1 MKRRYFWRGLCGAIA
16 VLSFFAIGSVVQIAF
31 SYDGK
36 CGGLIPFLAGPRPC
50 SFLEYVSGGVLLSIS
65 ILWGTY
71 WPLVLV
77 LLVVPASVGYL
88 LDRRVH
94 KRAASRG

>member
-1 MKRRYFWRGLCGAIA
+1 VKRRYFWWGLCGALA
-16 VLSFFAIGSVVQIAF
+16 VLSFFVIALVVQFAF

-36 CGGLIPFLAGPRPC
+36 CGGLMPFLAGPRPC
-50 SFLEYVSGGVLLSIS
+50 SFWEYISGAVLLAVL

-71 WPLVLV
+71 WPFVLA

-88 LDRRVH
+88 LDRRVQ
-94 KRAASRG
+94 KRAA